1 MHGSDCCDTNFTL
14 VLRKYAKIEHAFL
27 SWDKN
32 THFNTTSNI
41 KFVSHRNYTIINPVF
56 QEFGNKKRRIHK
68 KHSESERKQKNS
80 CRKAGVFM
88 VDGKELESL
97 TFRTSSGSSTS

>member
-56 QEFGNKKRRIHK
+56 QEFGNKKRVFIKNAANQSVNK
-68 KHSESERKQKNS
+68 KLLPKGRSFYGGR
-80 CRKAGVFM
+80 
-88 VDGKELESL
+88 
-97 TFRTSSGSSTS
+97 